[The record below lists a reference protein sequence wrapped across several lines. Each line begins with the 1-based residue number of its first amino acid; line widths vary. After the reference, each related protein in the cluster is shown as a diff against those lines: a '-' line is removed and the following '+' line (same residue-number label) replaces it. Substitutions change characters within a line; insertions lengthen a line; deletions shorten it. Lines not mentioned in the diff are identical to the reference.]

1 MYLNTKDM
9 KNKKRKQRK
18 KKVVGRNNKRTR
30 RQRGFRCAGGSGG
43 VATFSYLRETPG
55 YSPDEVHST
64 SYNMYVSKY
73 ATYNYIFRIFE
84 LTYIDSYKNI

>member
-30 RQRGFRCAGGSGG
+30 RQRG
-43 VATFSYLRETPG
+43 VAYL
-55 YSPDEVHST
+55 
-64 SYNMYVSKY
+64 
-73 ATYNYIFRIFE
+73 
-84 LTYIDSYKNI
+84 LTYILYEVECTSSGLYPGVSLK